1 LGSKG
6 GGGGGSGSNSFGFSS
21 GTSTFTPNPQAMA
34 AFQQSLGLAQNAVS
48 RPYEPYQGQMVAGFT
63 PDQMAAMQGVRN
75 TQGIAQPYINT
86 ATNLTG
92 QAVDYSNPANFNQY
106 SLNQYMNPYQQ
117 SVVDATMKQLAQ
129 TQAQAEQQAQG
140 RSALQGTF
148 GGSGQYLGRAEVARQ
163 QGLAQAQTLAQLNA
177 QNYQQAQ
184 NQYNQQQQQAIQ
196 TAQNAAYG
204 LGQLGNMAQA
214 TSLTGINSLLQ
225 SGSLQQQ
232 LAQQQLTGA
241 YNQWLQAKAYPY
253 QQAAF
258 YSGIASGIGPS
269 MGGTT
274 TYSGINMG
282 QQQQMGGGGGGG
294 GGGGAG
300 AISSVMS
307 MLPAM
312 FSDEDEKTDK
322 KKLGKD
328 PETGLDMYAYR
339 YKGDP
344 KSYPK
349 VVGPMA
355 QDVEEK
361 YPGFV
366 YDIGGKKVVSDGERF
381 MPREGRATGGS
392 SAGSASTGST
402 GSTASTSTAA
412 RSSNASATAPT
423 DVYAAPSMSY
433 ESAAPMAGSSQ
444 AMASEAIDPGTAQFL
459 KGFLDPQT
467 ANEIA
472 RAKWVSKGT
481 ETRTAP
487 EDSFGY
493 FSNLA
498 NYAEGGR
505 VEYAHGGGNAG
516 GPWGELPA
524 QVNPSPLSG
533 LGPVGQ
539 LPLATGKDTPGS
551 LGDMNK
557 GSKLMFGANPIDS
570 PMGSFALAAVPSASM
585 APSNLPAEAE
595 KLAKAATPPK
605 AASTEHFSKQGAE
618 MAKSQAA
625 SAVPK
630 GGGGGGSSG
639 GGGGGMPKM
648 PSMKGHGSQAAISKQ
663 ASGNQSGIPSEN
675 TPNTATQSPEDQKE
689 QTQPTPESQ
698 DAKIPESN
706 QPMAEGAPP
715 EAAGAEGGGEG
726 FGGMEGGAEA
736 AVPEAPAPEAPAPEM
751 GGGDMGGGMG
761 GFQDLFS
768 GFGGFFADG
777 GRIHKDG
784 GGLIPMG
791 NDAFGRPMPDFDMEH
806 ALLMGPTV
814 LDAERKRRRGFDGGG
829 AAGAGGPGS
838 ASGFGPTGDLGEI
851 TPSGL
856 AEAGGVGPS
865 SLLGQPGA
873 GLGQLTL
880 GVGNK
885 PSDLA
890 GFGKLKAGQ
899 EQRTGNDLTQGWMQ
913 QYRDEYKG
921 GPQKTPKEQGMPD
934 MPDADYYKTPLNI
947 SDISIGSNGT
957 PNPGGI
963 SYTPIMTGMKG
974 SGIGLFPTFNP
985 PTNGSDYNDTSK
997 MFQAPKT
1004 NGKVQ
1009 GYYTGLGSQQVN
1021 PDSGLFNIDYL
1032 APYYGGFYKDG
1043 GRVGMK
1049 DGGTPKLSTM
1059 DLIKILTKQGATPQ
1073 EAIMLSSIAHPES
1086 GMNPYAHNPNARTGD
1101 NSYGLFQINMLGGM
1115 GPERLKKFG
1124 LKSANDLYDPNT
1136 NARVALQM
1144 LRERGSPKDW
1154 TTWTSGKNKPFLS
1167 QSKEAMAEYLN
1178 NPNIRNAPVNFE
1190 FNKDLPAMA
1199 QKGAYG
1205 YIAPSERVAS
1215 SGSGQLPLSQDSE
1228 QHGFLMDILNGI
1240 FGDKGLLGGIANEI
1254 FGPEQAAAAPS
1265 AARTAPA
1272 SRETAPVSRDEASA
1286 TAQPAAADF
1295 AHVYTPP
1302 APTAPAGSTLGQL
1315 NPDDPSGPLKPV
1327 ETQETPSVGFST
1339 MQPAEP
1345 GSRFDVLQKLQNAP
1359 QPDRRAEA
1367 EEASQTFSAL
1377 EAPPSDSNET
1387 PDQGAEQAAKKGGRI
1402 RKKYATDGEVKKD
1415 APEEKEPKA
1424 QSGEVTYDVPKF
1436 VAPSSLQ
1443 QSQPSQEGFGG
1454 LFGDQGGQDFYTR
1467 WKTNPLSQLLYHLGQ
1482 GAMAH
1487 PNASVGEALL
1497 AGVPHA
1503 MQGFASAMQD
1513 QRALA
1518 AEQAKKQ
1525 HAIDFALGLNRAA
1538 NEAVQERAH
1547 GGMVRHGYA
1556 TDGAVE
1562 GDFLSD
1568 LGNMFGGAEQ
1578 ASPAPS
1584 AAPAQEQG
1592 GLFDGIFGGAEEPV
1606 AATQRAPRAVA
1617 QVPQEAGFFD
1627 QIFGGPEPQAAAPQ
1641 PQQERGFLED
1651 VFGGPEQEAAP
1662 QRQAARP
1669 VATDRQSRGLMDDIF
1684 GWDQEEPRAAPA
1696 KAPIV
1701 ATDEKPEA
1709 PATAPRTAPV
1719 SEGQPP
1725 VAPAE
1730 GTKPTEPKTEAPVS
1744 TGPAEFA
1751 GPLYQHPMLKAY
1763 DKQIN
1768 AARNYPVVTREDVLA
1783 RDKFVA
1789 DLERQK
1795 KNTFDQLKD
1804 DRDFREKQEAKKATQ
1819 LAAEEKA
1826 KAKAQADTPAMG
1838 RARTQGSK
1846 EIEKE
1851 KDITEVAKGTMG
1863 VAKKYA
1869 DALNV
1874 IQSGGWTE
1882 KKLALL
1888 AETPSFMRS
1897 PEDEKL
1903 VDAYNIINKT
1913 GPEALAAY
1921 VKQFPG
1927 QVRVA
1932 EFTIAKQ
1939 GLPSLKNNPEANKVI
1954 IAQMMGKSQRQQ
1966 DRYEHLN
1973 KLLEKNPS
1981 PMANEVQSYMEKWDK
1996 DPKHSPEHYE
2006 HEIKKHLGIK
2016 GSKPEVVEPSQVKE
2030 LEQMG
2035 IKGAKSYG
2043 MPKEANAPKAE
2054 GAPPALEA
2062 GHEEGG
2068 YRFKGGNPADQSS
2081 WEKI

>member
-21 GTSTFTPNPQAMA
+21 GTSTYTPNPQAMA

-140 RSALQGTF
+140 NSQLRGTF

-241 YNQWLQAKAYPY
+241 YNQWLQSKAYPY

-258 YSGIASGIGPS
+258 YSGIAAGIGPS

-282 QQQQMGGGGGGG
+282 QQQQQGGGGGG

-300 AISSVMS
+300 ALSSVFS

-322 KKLGKD
+322 KRLGKD

-392 SAGSASTGST
+392 SAGSSSTGYA
-402 GSTASTSTAA
+402 GSTASTSNAA
-412 RSSNASATAPT
+412 GSSNTSSTAPT

-433 ESAAPMAGSSQ
+433 ESAAPMAGSAQ
-444 AMASEAIDPGTAQFL
+444 ATASEAMDPGTAQFL

-467 ANEIA
+467 ADQIA

-498 NYAEGGR
+498 SYADGGR
-505 VEYAHGGGNAG
+505 VEYSRGGGNAG
-516 GPWGELPA
+516 GPWGELPS
-524 QVNPSPLSG
+524 QVNPNPLSG

-539 LPLATGKDTPGS
+539 LPLATGKDSPES
-551 LGDMNK
+551 LGSMNK
-557 GSKLMFGANPIDS
+557 NMKLMVGANPINDA
-570 PMGSFALAAVPSASM
+570 MGPFNMAAVSPASQ
-585 APSNLPAEAE
+585 ANANLPAQAQT
-595 KLAKAATPPK
+595 LAGKAAPPK

-625 SAVPK
+625 SAAPK

-648 PSMKGHGSQAAISKQ
+648 PNMKGMGNKSAIDKQ
-663 ASGNQSGIPSEN
+663 ASGNQSGIPAEN
-675 TPNTATQSPEDQKE
+675 TPKTATQSPEDQKE
-689 QTQPTPESQ
+689 QAQPTPESQ
-698 DAKIPESN
+698 DAKIPQSN
-706 QPMAEGAPP
+706 EPMAEGASP

-726 FGGMEGGAEA
+726 FGGMDGGFEA
-736 AVPEAPAPEAPAPEM
+736 AAPEALAPEAPAPEM

-777 GRIHKDG
+777 GRIHK
-784 GGLIPMG
+784 
-791 NDAFGRPMPDFDMEH
+791 A
-806 ALLMGPTV
+806 
-814 LDAERKRRRGFDGGG
+814 GGG
-829 AAGAGGPGS
+829 AGGAGGPGS

-921 GPQKTPKEQGMPD
+921 GPQTTPKEQGMPD

-974 SGIGLFPTFNP
+974 NGGMGLFPTFNP
-985 PTNGSDYNDTSK
+985 PTNGSDYNNTDK

-1021 PDSGLFNIDYL
+1021 PDSGLFNINYL

-1049 DGGTPKLSTM
+1049 DGGAPKLSTM

-1101 NSYGLFQINMLGGM
+1101 NSYGLFQVNMLGKM
-1115 GPERLKKFG
+1115 GPERLRKFG
-1124 LKSANDLYDPNT
+1124 LKSANDLFDPNT

-1154 TTWTSGKNKPFLS
+1154 TTWTSGKNKPFLA
-1167 QSKEAMAEYLN
+1167 QSKEAMAQYLGD
-1178 NPNIRNAPVNFE
+1178 PNIRNSPVNFE
-1190 FNKDLPAMA
+1190 FNPNLPAMA
-1199 QKGAYG
+1199 QKGSYG
-1205 YIAPSERVAS
+1205 YIAPSERSVS
-1215 SGSGQLPLSQDSE
+1215 SADTSGRLPLSPDSD
-1228 QHGFLMDILNGI
+1228 QHNFLMDILNGI
-1240 FGDKGLLGGIANEI
+1240 FGEKGLIGGLFADDQQ
-1254 FGPEQAAAAPS
+1254 P

-1272 SRETAPVSRDEASA
+1272 ATQAQPTAMPKVAASSEVP
-1286 TAQPAAADF
+1286 AQAEPSHGFVAPPAAAPVGSNLDRIN
-1295 AHVYTPP
+1295 P
-1302 APTAPAGSTLGQL
+1302 A
-1315 NPDDPSGPLKPV
+1315 DPSGPLLPPKA
-1327 ETQETPSVGFST
+1327 QEEAPSVGFAP
-1339 MQPAEP
+1339 MQAEP
-1345 GSRFDVLQKLQNAP
+1345 GSRADSLNKVMNGAAQEK
-1359 QPDRRAEA
+1359 RAEA
-1367 EEASQTFSAL
+1367 EEAPQTFAAL
-1377 EAPPSDSNET
+1377 EAPPSDSNEM
-1387 PDQGAEQAAKKGGRI
+1387 PDQGAEQAAKHGGFI
-1402 RKKYATDGEVKKD
+1402 RQAFKDGSDV
-1415 APEEKEPKA
+1415 EEKKTEEPKA
-1424 QSGEVTYDVPKF
+1424 QSGEVTYNIPSF
-1436 VAPSSLQ
+1436 VAPSSMQKQ
-1443 QSQPSQEGFGG
+1443 QAPQEGFGG
-1454 LFGDQGGQDFYTR
+1454 LLGNQDGQDFYTR
-1467 WKTNPLSQLLYHLGQ
+1467 WKTNPISQLLWNLGQ

-1503 MQGFASAMQD
+1503 MQGFAGAMQN
-1513 QRALA
+1513 QRAIA
-1518 AEQAKKQ
+1518 EEQAKRQ
-1525 HAIDFALGLNRAA
+1525 HSIDFALGLNKAV
-1538 NEAVQERAH
+1538 NEAAQERAR

-1568 LGNMFGGAEQ
+1568 LGNMFGGGEEA
-1578 ASPAPS
+1578 APAP
-1584 AAPAQEQG
+1584 ATAPAERATPAQEQG
-1592 GLFDGIFGGAEEPV
+1592 GLFDGLFGGAEEPV
-1606 AATQRAPRAVA
+1606 ATPQRAPRAA
-1617 QVPQEAGFFD
+1617 APAPQEAGLFD
-1627 QIFGGPEPQAAAPQ
+1627 GLFGGPEPQAAAPQ
-1641 PQQERGFLED
+1641 AAASQPQQVGFLED
-1651 VFGGPEQEAAP
+1651 LFGGPEQEAAP
-1662 QRQAARP
+1662 QAKPAKG
-1669 VATDRQSRGLMDDIF
+1669 VSTDRQSRGLLDDIF
-1684 GWDQEEPRAAPA
+1684 GWDQEEPKAAPA

-1701 ATDEKPEA
+1701 ATDMPPREATPKEQPSVAPTTA
-1709 PATAPRTAPV
+1709 PAAPD
-1719 SEGQPP
+1719 EG
-1725 VAPAE
+1725 A
-1730 GTKPTEPKTEAPVS
+1730 KPTEAKPTEAKPAQPVS
-1744 TGPAEFA
+1744 TAPPEFT

-1763 DKQIN
+1763 DKQIE
-1768 AARNYPVVTREDVLA
+1768 AANNYPVQTREDIIA
-1783 RDKFVA
+1783 RDKFVSQ
-1789 DLERQK
+1789 LERQK
-1795 KNTFDQLKD
+1795 EKAYTQLKD
-1804 DRDFREKQEAKKATQ
+1804 ERTYQSQQQKSKPET
-1819 LAAEEKA
+1819 AEEKKQRMIDVA
-1826 KAKAQADTPAMG
+1826 NAAEINREQRDSIKKGLVYSENQGKAVSSARNLQHTVGEVEKALNRLESGSYTPTMVAGYKLLHPSLRTRAMEQAIEDVETIGKLNPSLVKEY
-1838 RARTQGSK
+1838 TQGF
-1846 EIEKE
+1846 
-1851 KDITEVAKGTMG
+1851 
-1863 VAKKYA
+1863 
-1869 DALNV
+1869 
-1874 IQSGGWTE
+1874 SGG
-1882 KKLALL
+1882 
-1888 AETPSFMRS
+1888 
-1897 PEDEKL
+1897 
-1903 VDAYNIINKT
+1903 
-1913 GPEALAAY
+1913 
-1921 VKQFPG
+1921 
-1927 QVRVA
+1927 VRVA
-1932 EFTIAKQ
+1932 ELNLGKQ
-1939 GLPSLKNNPEANKVI
+1939 GAPDAEKTPGANRAILANLKASSQLQLDYNKDL
-1954 IAQMMGKSQRQQ
+1954 QEFRKDKRRTEEELRKFEDDWMSKKEHQFEKY
-1966 DRYEHLN
+1966 YEDAYKN
-1973 KLLEKNPS
+1973 TKLKGIRE
-1981 PMANEVQSYMEKWDK
+1981 DK
-1996 DPKHSPEHYE
+1996 AER
-2006 HEIKKHLGIK
+2006 
-2016 GSKPEVVEPSQVKE
+2016 
-2030 LEQMG
+2030 
-2035 IKGAKSYG
+2035 A
-2043 MPKEANAPKAE
+2043 APKSEPVKSE
-2054 GAPPALEA
+2054 GAPSYSGPIIVNQATGQRMRLSDD
-2062 GHEEGG
+2062 G
-2068 YRFKGGNPADQSS
+2068 KS
-2081 WEKI
+2081 WVGM